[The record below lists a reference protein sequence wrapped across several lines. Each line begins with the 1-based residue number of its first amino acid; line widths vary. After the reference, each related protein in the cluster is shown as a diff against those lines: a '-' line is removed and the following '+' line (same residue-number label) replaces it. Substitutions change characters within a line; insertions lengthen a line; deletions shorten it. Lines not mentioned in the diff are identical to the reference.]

1 MTREERQQFLKH
13 FFETNP
19 PSGPVPKPLNLFVK
33 NLSDEID
40 DEALRA
46 MFAPFGE
53 LGSVK
58 VMRHSDPSKVSKGFG
73 FVQFKNVND
82 GEKALQMHGKMVGT
96 KPIYVAPAM
105 KLQQRRAQL
114 EQVYAQTR
122 AYPTPT
128 ALYSPA
134 VVFQGM
140 QQPPFQ
146 RMSMFTGPPRWV
158 PSTALPQRSAS
169 RTQMPPY
176 MTQMV
181 TSMSNQARR
190 PQRQPPTQKS
200 PIGQAISP
208 AVVQQV
214 QVGQAQTDMAQMQV
228 MTRQQQVKLN
238 AGTRNAPQAYQPPQI
253 QTEVKQA
260 QPLDSQELVGERLY
274 MQVSNV
280 PFIAPQNCGKITGM
294 LLESL
299 GVPAVMR
306 LLNEPAELQK
316 KIQEAN
322 AVYEAHVKK
331 LAGQTGAG
339 GPENSQ

>member
-1 MTREERQQFLKH
+1 
-13 FFETNP
+13 
-19 PSGPVPKPLNLFVK
+19 
-33 NLSDEID
+33 
-40 DEALRA
+40 
-46 MFAPFGE
+46 
-53 LGSVK
+53 
-58 VMRHSDPSKVSKGFG
+58 
-73 FVQFKNVND
+73 
-82 GEKALQMHGKMVGT
+82 
-96 KPIYVAPAM
+96 
-105 KLQQRRAQL
+105 
-114 EQVYAQTR
+114 
-122 AYPTPT
+122 
-128 ALYSPA
+128 
-134 VVFQGM
+134 
-140 QQPPFQ
+140 
-146 RMSMFTGPPRWV
+146 
-158 PSTALPQRSAS
+158 
-169 RTQMPPY
+169 
-176 MTQMV
+176 
-181 TSMSNQARR
+181 MSNQARR